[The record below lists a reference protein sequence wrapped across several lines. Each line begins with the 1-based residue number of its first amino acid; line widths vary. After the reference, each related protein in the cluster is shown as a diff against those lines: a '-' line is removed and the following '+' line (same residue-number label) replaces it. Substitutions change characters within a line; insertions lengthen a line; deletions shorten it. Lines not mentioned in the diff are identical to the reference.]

1 MEAIRQITQ
10 VENNLLMLRLPLS
23 FQAKRVEVIV
33 MPADDVAIFS
43 AQDSSEIRR
52 RPSSKLKG
60 TQIIGNIML
69 PSVAD
74 EEWDALK

>member
-33 MPADDVAIFS
+33 MPADDAAIFS

-60 TQIIGNIML
+60 TQIMGNIML
-69 PSVAD
+69 PVVSD

>member
-1 MEAIRQITQ
+1 MEVIRQITQ

-23 FQAKRVEVIV
+23 FQAKQVEVIV
-33 MPADDVAIFS
+33 MPADDAAIFS
-43 AQDSSEIRR
+43 VQDFSEIRR